1 MPVVH
6 IDVETRS
13 AISLDRI
20 STRRYAGEGST
31 DALCVAYAVDDGPV
45 ELWTPGAPVPSE
57 FTAADPDTCFVAHNA
72 NFEFSIVQHLLAPRF
87 GWPTIPI
94 ERFICTMARA
104 RAAALPGSLD
114 GAAAALGL
122 AVRKDKAGA
131 KLIREIATRKR
142 EPTPD
147 DLERLG
153 AYCRQDVEIEREL
166 FRRLPPLTE
175 PEQALWILDH
185 RINLRGIPIDRP
197 LALAVAELAKKQR
210 IAINAEI
217 EALTGGKITTANQ
230 RDRILEWIAADG

>member
-45 ELWTPGAPVPSE
+45 GLWVPGAPVPSE
-57 FTAADPDTCFVAHNA
+57 FTSADPNTYFVAHNA
-72 NFEFSIVQHLLAPRF
+72 NFEFSIVQYLLAPRF

-122 AVRKDKAGA
+122 TVRKDKAGA
-131 KLIREIATRKR
+131 KLMKEIATRKR
-142 EPTPD
+142 EPSPE
-147 DLERLG
+147 DLERLHAFAARMSRSSASCSTG
-153 AYCRQDVEIEREL
+153 CRR
-166 FRRLPPLTE
+166 
-175 PEQALWILDH
+175 
-185 RINLRGIPIDRP
+185 
-197 LALAVAELAKKQR
+197 
-210 IAINAEI
+210 
-217 EALTGGKITTANQ
+217 
-230 RDRILEWIAADG
+230 

>member
-20 STRRYAGEGST
+20 STRRYAGEAST
-31 DALCVAYAVDDGPV
+31 EALCVAYALDDGPV
-45 ELWTPGAPVPSE
+45 ELWVPGAPVPNE
-57 FTAADPDTCFVAHNA
+57 FTAADPATCFVAHNA
-72 NFEFSIVQHLLAPRF
+72 NFEFSIIRHLLAPRF
-87 GWPTIPI
+87 GWPAIPI
-94 ERFICTMARA
+94 ERFICTMAMA

-131 KLIREIATRKR
+131 KLMREIASRKR
-142 EPTPD
+142 EPTPE
-147 DLERLG
+147 DLERLHF
-153 AYCRQDVEIEREL
+153 YCRQDVVVEREL

-175 PEQALWILDH
+175 PEQALWLLDH
-185 RINLRGIPIDRP
+185 KINLRGIPIDRP
-197 LALAVAELAKKQR
+197 LAVAVADLAAKQR